1 MLSRYYGFR
10 EDPFGASPDSR
21 CLYQSSTHCE
31 ALASL
36 KYAYSSNRGF
46 IALIASP
53 GMGKTTLL
61 FRFLEEIRHSAR
73 TAFIFDIDPQCEP
86 REIVSFILRDIG
98 IVPGRDHAEMHEQLH
113 LAVLAEAK
121 AGRRFVVVIDEA
133 QNLSDAAL
141 EVVRMLSN
149 FETSRSKLM
158 QVVLAGQP
166 QLADTLMKP
175 SLLQLRQRIST
186 FCRIERL
193 SVEQTKGYID
203 HRLKFVGYEGPPL
216 FTAEAISQLT
226 AASHGIPRNINNL
239 CFNALSLCCAMGRKQ
254 VDGAMV
260 AEVIADQQLI
270 PEPTDAP
277 ATLPGPTLAAIDE
290 AEIVPFYRPAPRSG
304 GTKRT
309 WPWVISAA
317 GILVATVL
325 GVFGVSEL
333 RLHRSH
339 QNAYV
344 KAADTTAKS
353 TTPAVTSWQSSSAD
367 TTAETP
373 VGRSHEPVQPVL
385 PAQLAKQV
393 THRNLPNAD
402 AKPLHHV
409 EAPQVLADSTL
420 SDIRARLVGLR
431 RQLSDLKATLTPGDY
446 KVQRLQSQIED
457 LEHQSADRRARMSKR
472 SGVQN
477 PEASLRKQLVTQ
489 AYSQPQEIVNPATAH
504 ANLIPPGQT
513 MRSPGPR
520 ATPVLLPA
528 ASRAKAEAVD
538 PKIPTLN
545 APARLAVPSQP
556 AANSFAAPASA
567 GTVAPGSKE

>member
-10 EDPFGASPDSR
+10 EDPFGASPDPR

-46 IALIASP
+46 ITLIASP

-98 IVPGRDHAEMHEQLH
+98 IVPGRDHAEMHEQLR

-149 FETSRSKLM
+149 FETSRAKLM

-193 SVEQTKGYID
+193 SVEQTKAYID
-203 HRLKFVGYEGPPL
+203 HRLNFVGYDGPPL
-216 FTAEAISQLT
+216 FTAEAVSQLT

-239 CFNALSLCCAMGRKQ
+239 CFNALSLCCAMNRKQ

-277 ATLPGPTLAAIDE
+277 PAALPGPTLAAIDQ
-290 AEIVPFYRPAPRSG
+290 AEIVPFYRSAPPNG
-304 GTKRT
+304 GTKRP

-317 GILVATVL
+317 GILSASAL

-333 RLHRSH
+333 RMHRSY

-344 KAADTTAKS
+344 KAADATAKS
-353 TTPAVTSWQSSSAD
+353 TTPAVTSWQSSPVD
-367 TTAETP
+367 TTAEAP
-373 VGRSHEPVQPVL
+373 VGPTPEPLQPVL
-385 PAQLAKQV
+385 PAQLAQPV

-402 AKPLHHV
+402 ARPLHHV
-409 EAPQVLADSTL
+409 EGPQVLADSTL
-420 SDIRARLVGLR
+420 RDIQARLVDLR
-431 RQLSDLKATLTPGDY
+431 RQLSDLKVTLTPADY
-446 KVQRLQSQIED
+446 KIQRLQSQIGD
-457 LEHQSADRRARMSKR
+457 LEHQSADRRARISKR
-472 SGVQN
+472 FGVQN
-477 PEASLRKQLVTQ
+477 PEASPRKQLVTQ
-489 AYSQPQEIVNPATAH
+489 AYSQP
-504 ANLIPPGQT
+504 
-513 MRSPGPR
+513 
-520 ATPVLLPA
+520 
-528 ASRAKAEAVD
+528 
-538 PKIPTLN
+538 
-545 APARLAVPSQP
+545 
-556 AANSFAAPASA
+556 
-567 GTVAPGSKE
+567 

>member
-10 EDPFGASPDSR
+10 EDPFGASPDPR

-36 KYAYSSNRGF
+36 KYGYSSNRGF
-46 IALIASP
+46 IALIAPP

-73 TAFIFDIDPQCEP
+73 TAFIFDIDPLCEP

-98 IVPGRDHAEMHEQLH
+98 IVPGRDHAEMHEQLR

-149 FETSRSKLM
+149 FETSRAKLM

-186 FCRIERL
+186 FCRIGRL
-193 SVEQTKGYID
+193 SKEQTSAYID
-203 HRLKFVGYEGPPL
+203 HRLNFVGYNGPPL
-216 FTAEAISQLT
+216 FTAEAVSLLT
-226 AASHGIPRNINNL
+226 DASHGIPRNINNL
-239 CFNALSLCCAMGRKQ
+239 CFNALSLCCAMNRKQ

-260 AEVIADQQLI
+260 AEVIADQQLM
-270 PEPTDAP
+270 PEATDAT
-277 ATLPGPTLAAIDE
+277 AALPAAIQE
-290 AEIVPFYRPAPRSG
+290 AEIVPFYRPEPRSG

-309 WPWVISAA
+309 WPWVISVA
-317 GILVATVL
+317 GILIASVL
-325 GVFGVSEL
+325 GVFGISEL
-333 RLHRSH
+333 RMHRSY
-339 QNAYV
+339 QNAHV
-344 KAADTTAKS
+344 DASDATAKS
-353 TTPAVTSWQSSSAD
+353 TTPAVTSWQSSPVP
-367 TTAETP
+367 TAAEAPVTP
-373 VGRSHEPVQPVL
+373 TPDPVQSVL
-385 PAQLAKQV
+385 PARAGQQV
-393 THRNLPNAD
+393 TNRNLPRSD

-409 EAPQVLADSTL
+409 EGPQVLDDSIL
-420 SDIRARLVGLR
+420 RDIRARLIDLHH
-431 RQLSDLKATLTPGDY
+431 QLSDLKVSLTPADY
-446 KVQRLQSQIED
+446 KIQRLQSQIVH
-457 LEHQSADRRARMSKR
+457 LEQQSTDRRAKIIKR
-472 SGVQN
+472 VGAQN
-477 PEASLRKQLVTQ
+477 PEASPRNQLVRQ

-504 ANLIPPGQT
+504 ANLIQSGQT
-513 MRSPGPR
+513 MRSLGPR

-528 ASRAKAEAVD
+528 ASRVKTEAVE
-538 PKIPTLN
+538 PETPTLN
-545 APARLAVPSQP
+545 APAGLAAPSRP
-556 AANSFAAPASA
+556 AANSVATPAPGGAVAS
-567 GTVAPGSKE
+567 GSKE